1 MTSETIARI
10 RAILK
15 ADTTVTEEQAKSILR
30 CCKRTDVPRH
40 LLINAREAMAILG
53 VTRPTLRAYVKQGRL
68 NQINISS
75 RKVRFDADEVRHFAS
90 NGTV

>member
-15 ADTTVTEEQAKSILR
+15 ADTSVTEEQAKSILR
-30 CCKRTDVPRH
+30 GCKRANVPRH
-40 LLINAREAMAILG
+40 LINAREAMAILG